1 MVRHCFNMKQ
11 KSFIAVTVSLIIAI
25 IFSISLWPYY
35 PNKTKLLLAILP
47 LFAIFACTN
56 RGLSVLFIFAIMPFF
71 GNHPGGRFIELFILL
86 CFIWAITESV
96 SSWPVINAKFSTF
109 YNLLLVVVVLPLI
122 LNSILWHEFNYHKTG
137 LYYILFANEHSSL
150 YILQQTL
157 WILFVS
163 ILVYQLKPHLK
174 FVVIG
179 VGIAFT
185 MTISVGFIEAF
196 VPVVAQLIS
205 KVHIYVT
212 GYSDIHLPHGI
223 ALEWINKGWVTRSPQ
238 SFFFNRSWHSVYLI
252 AALPFVAIAYTKL
265 LQGLNTVS
273 SSSKR
278 LLTLSMILIF
288 SFYLLLIGAR
298 GAWIAWV
305 GFLFVLSVGFILN
318 RILKTNSRKILP
330 IIVSLSVIAAF
341 IVQILLPILTIY
353 FKVNSQEPRY
363 LHFAAAFHIFSMFP
377 VWGGGTEAFGFWN
390 SHSLQLFGLSSTFG
404 SSHNAF
410 LQILAGNG
418 LLGAGL
424 YISIVLLI
432 ANQLKNRLKKELTEQ
447 SDTTITIIM
456 AAGIVATLL
465 YGSVQELN
473 YIRPVT
479 LLWFLLFGL
488 PFYDFKSTASIKAE
502 KSYKSIFIPVS
513 LIFIL
518 LVGFFFGYGRA
529 LITAPQSNIDLALI
543 RSDNLKSLPTTKKA
557 ILDDFQKL
565 PIQGGEYY
573 AKENKFIIMQGQS
586 TLLLPI
592 EINHATITN
601 LNQNQIYA
609 GWQIDENQP
618 QYHLLHF
625 HCQRY
630 QSYQIGDPDSRK
642 LCFELTFDQ
651 PVLLNQTD
659 THNF

>member
-1 MVRHCFNMKQ
+1 MKP
-11 KSFIAVTVSLIIAI
+11 KSFIAITVSLIIAI
-25 IFSISLWPYY
+25 LFCISLWPYY
-35 PNKTKLLLAILP
+35 PNKTKVLLFSLP
-47 LFAIFACTN
+47 LFAI
-56 RGLSVLFIFAIMPFF
+56 LSNAGNQGSKFSIILLFSCMPFF
-71 GNHPGGRFIELFILL
+71 GNHPGGRFIELFVLL
-86 CFIWAITESV
+86 FFIWALTESF
-96 SSWPVINAKFSTF
+96 SSRPAISTKFLTF
-109 YNLLLVVVVLPLI
+109 YSLLLAVILLPLI
-122 LNSILWHEFNYHKTG
+122 LNSILWPEFNYHKTG

-157 WILFVS
+157 WIL
-163 ILVYQLKPHLK
+163 LVPIGVLLLKPHFK

-179 VGIAFT
+179 VSIAFT
-185 MTISVGFIEAF
+185 MIIIVGFVEAF

-205 KVHIYVT
+205 KVHIYVN

-223 ALEWINKGWVTRSPQ
+223 AHEWINKGWVVRSPQ
-238 SFFFNRSWHSVYLI
+238 SFFFNRSWHSVYCI

-265 LQGLNTVS
+265 LQGLHTVS
-273 SSSKR
+273 NSSKR
-278 LLTLSMILIF
+278 LITLLMIFVF

-298 GAWIAWV
+298 GAWIAWA
-305 GFLFVLSVGFILN
+305 GFLIIFSVGFILN

-330 IIVSLSVIAAF
+330 TIISLSVMAAF
-341 IVQILLPILTIY
+341 IVQITVPILTVY
-353 FKVNSQEPRY
+353 FAVNNQEPRY
-363 LHFAAAFHIFSMFP
+363 LHFASALHIFSMFP

-390 SHSLQLFGLSSTFG
+390 SHSLQLFGLSSKFG

-424 YISIVLLI
+424 YISIVLMI
-432 ANQLKNRLKKELTEQ
+432 ANQLKNRLKKDLTEPN
-447 SDTTITIIM
+447 DTTITTTIIM
-456 AAGIVATLL
+456 AAGMVATLL
-465 YGSVQELN
+465 YGSVQEWN

-479 LLWFLLFGL
+479 VLWFLLFGL
-488 PFYDFKSTASIKAE
+488 PFYDFKNPAIIKAE
-502 KSYKSIFIPVS
+502 KYYKSILTPVS

-518 LVGFFFGYGRA
+518 LAGFFFSYGRA
-529 LITAPQSNIDLALI
+529 YITAPQSNIDLALI
-543 RSDNLKSLPTTKKA
+543 SSDNLRSLPITKKIIA
-557 ILDDFQKL
+557 DDFQKL

-592 EINHATITN
+592 DINHPKITN

-609 GWQIDENQP
+609 GWQVDENQP

-642 LCFELTFDQ
+642 LCFELTFHQ